1 MFDNENQF
9 ENTELHFF
17 DVDFRR
23 YFYSHF
29 RNKHKN
35 MKEGNEKPHG
45 FQDEGVSKKN
55 INPVPY
61 WPCLQRRV
69 NVEVLEKKI
78 RNFCFRSFN

>member
-17 DVDFRR
+17 DFDFRR

-29 RNKHKN
+29 RKKHKN

-45 FQDEGVSKKN
+45 FQDEKV
-55 INPVPY
+55 
-61 WPCLQRRV
+61 
-69 NVEVLEKKI
+69 
-78 RNFCFRSFN
+78 F